1 MYSDIILEGM
11 WVGCRVQ
18 IYFKSKSGFTLI
30 HVTKH
35 QLILKVQLFVFIP
48 DLFDAFSLI
57 ATKLKTIIND
67 IPCYSR

>member
-1 MYSDIILEGM
+1 MQSSNIF
-11 WVGCRVQ
+11 Q
-18 IYFKSKSGFTLI
+18 IKKCFYL
-30 HVTKH
+30 HVTKQ
-35 QLILKVQLFVFIP
+35 QLILKVQFFVFIP